1 MNYEDEDYVR
11 LYTRETTTWRLLRWE
26 SQAVLLFML
35 KGKFDR
41 SGVFESDGHTLS
53 HAVTAVTGLPL
64 TVTEPG
70 LAQLLELRVWVETPT
85 GLVWPKY
92 LDAQNCKR
100 GDAARQRESRGK
112 RRAEALSRKRKKRDN
127 GSRAVTRSHNMS
139 LSPSLAKPSL
149 AAAADAQARA
159 AAAPDPSPEP
169 DAPKRGGKVP
179 CPRDLDQRIPAD
191 TYTAWSIDLGLPEEV
206 SRTVVRRFA
215 SKYAATPDEVRAIG
229 QWVRGATTAVSID
242 GRKVKREL
250 ADEARQENRQV
261 DEDTAMAEMF
271 QS

>member
-41 SGVFESDGHTLS
+41 SGVFESGGHKLS

-64 TVTEPG
+64 TVTGPG
-70 LAQLLELRVWVETPT
+70 LAQLLELGVWVETPT

-112 RRAEALSRKRKKRDN
+112 RRAEAMSRKPKKRDSK
-127 GSRAVTRSHNMS
+127 SRAVTGGHDMS

-149 AAAADAQARA
+149 AAAEGAQARA
-159 AAAPDPSPEP
+159 AADNSPQVAQAP
-169 DAPKRGGKVP
+169 AAKVP

-191 TYTAWSIDLGLPEEV
+191 TYTAWTIDLGLTEAV

-215 SKYAATPDEVRAIG
+215 GKYAATPDEVRTIG
-229 QWVRGATTAVSID
+229 QWIRGATTAVSVD
-242 GRKVKREL
+242 GRKVKRQL
-250 ADEARQENRQV
+250 ADEANQGHGQV
-261 DEDTAMAEMF
+261 DEDAAMAEMF
-271 QS
+271 QQ